1 MKNIDPAAYP
11 ALRTVWIFTGVTSLF
26 VPLRIYI
33 RVKILE
39 GFRKDDFCY
48 VVSFACL
55 FLYAILITNSAEHG
69 LGQDISTITAHP
81 PEEHVKAVLDVII
94 GQTFLIIGNVASKL
108 SITFFL
114 NHMARQLI
122 NNRIHMIALWTPV
135 TLFTIFITAA
145 LFISWFPCQPAA
157 RLWDPRVDGHCSS
170 DLLPVAYVAGALS
183 AIVDICYAIYPWCLL
198 WKSYR
203 HPQKLVVLLSLS
215 LGVAAAGIGVKRAFE
230 LWRLASHNY
239 LKDTPEL
246 RMKSK
251 RINGDTGIELGEH
264 RAAVY
269 IVANPSGLKF
279 TETKIR

>member
-1 MKNIDPAAYP
+1 MVGHIDRAAYP
-11 ALRTVWIFTGVTSLF
+11 ALRTVWIFTGVTSIF

-69 LGQDISTITAHP
+69 LGQDISTIQLHP
-81 PEEHVKAVLDVII
+81 PEEHVQAVLDVII

-108 SITFFL
+108 SIAFFL
-114 NHMARQLI
+114 NHLARQLVD
-122 NNRIHMIALWTPV
+122 RRVHMIALWTPV

-157 RLWDPRVDGHCSS
+157 RLWDPRVDGQCSS

-203 HPQKLVVLLSLS
+203 HPQKLVILLSLS
-215 LGVAAAGIGVKRAFE
+215 LGVA
-230 LWRLASHNY
+230 
-239 LKDTPEL
+239 
-246 RMKSK
+246 
-251 RINGDTGIELGEH
+251 
-264 RAAVY
+264 
-269 IVANPSGLKF
+269 
-279 TETKIR
+279 